1 MIFDYV
7 NRQPFSSVAIEYLHE
22 IFLYLF
28 LFFLGVALYWDH
40 YLIILQCTV
49 FGPFMILSAAAAL
62 LLLFPLLLLVLLL
75 LLQWAAYSCSF
86 CCGLR

>member
-49 FGPFMILSAAAAL
+49 FGPFIRCCCSATALSAAAAST
-62 LLLFPLLLLVLLL
+62 
-75 LLQWAAYSCSF
+75 AAAAAVGC
-86 CCGLR
+86 L

>member
-49 FGPFMILSAAAAL
+49 LYLALLSAAAAL